1 MNALLIHRRS
11 SISASRLM
19 RHCCMRCLSSSTKKN
34 GSGHNLRENEDGF
47 GIVAAMTNNQVIG
60 VDGSLP
66 WKNLTQDW
74 NHFVNLTRNK
84 VLLVGRKTFGLED
97 PSLALLPHIRHCR
110 ACVVVSQS
118 MNQEDLIKARVAS
131 GSEHLA
137 LELLLASSFEE
148 ALELARLE
156 KRKRTEQSNT
166 CNDHDDSIDCWV
178 AGGETI
184 YKEALRHP
192 DAMEVQLTHVDMTV
206 DTNQFRDVAFF
217 PFEDVKV
224 NDFVE
229 VHAKTIGNCEFK
241 VMRKI

>member
-1 MNALLIHRRS
+1 MNALLIHHRS
-11 SISASRLM
+11 SISASRLF
-19 RHCCMRCLSSSTKKN
+19 RHCLRCSSSSTKKN
-34 GSGHNLRENEDGF
+34 GLSGHNLRKNEDGF

-97 PSLALLPHIRHCR
+97 PSLAHIQHCR

-137 LELLLASSFEE
+137 LELLLASSLEE

-156 KRKRTEQSNT
+156 KRKRTWQSNT
-166 CNDHDDSIDCWV
+166 CYDHDDSIDCWV

-217 PFEDVKV
+217 PYEDVKA

-229 VHAKTIGNCEFK
+229 VSTKTIGNCEFK